1 MLKDKVDVAGGAAGI
16 SVIADDIV
24 KFVDVRFI
32 YFNIIV
38 NVALCAL
45 STTISGKKLSF
56 IHRKNNHILP
66 SMIISFGIDCS
77 SMYSFTFL

>member
-1 MLKDKVDVAGGAAGI
+1 MPKDKVDVAGGAAGI

-45 STTISGKKLSF
+45 STTISGKKIEL
-56 IHRKNNHILP
+56 
-66 SMIISFGIDCS
+66 
-77 SMYSFTFL
+77 YS